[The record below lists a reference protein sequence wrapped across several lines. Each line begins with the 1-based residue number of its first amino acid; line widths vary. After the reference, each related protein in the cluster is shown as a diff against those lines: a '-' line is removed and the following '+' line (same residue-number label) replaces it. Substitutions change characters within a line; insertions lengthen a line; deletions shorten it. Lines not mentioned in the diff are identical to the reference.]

1 MKILL
6 AGYNIDRD
14 LIEQLKRGDAV
25 DGAALTPETVS
36 AAYARISRNP
46 ADVNVLREKAR
57 GEVEKARKSNEQIVF
72 GLGHASVA
80 EHACFNFD
88 VIGVS
93 RLAIEYLEHFRL
105 ASYTEKSQRYI
116 KIEDDG
122 LIPEEFSGEPL
133 RGEFLALIQEQNE
146 FYRHAYTGIKQ
157 TLIRNGEQ
165 PKEASLKAKEDA
177 RYALPLAIRG
187 QLGMTVNGRTLE
199 NMIQKLQ
206 ASPLAEVRE
215 LGRQLFACCA
225 SLVPSLVK
233 YTVPDD
239 YHLNAGKLPGNF
251 PLISETD
258 GKSGNQP
265 AAVRLLSHSESPDD
279 SILETLL
286 FNKVPVSFDS
296 GAVAVGEMTFEEKKS
311 LFLELFRGINSYH
324 SVNRV
329 FENTDFTFEIVL
341 SATAFAQLKRHRMG
355 TLITQPYLPE
365 LGVTIPETM
374 VASRV
379 DAGYLDLTRRVN
391 RIYHRFAEKDM
402 FAAAYCLTN
411 GHRRRVLFKLNAR
424 EMYHFVRLRGDEH
437 AQWDIRAIA
446 GEMLNLVRDV
456 APLTFMMAC
465 GKHEF
470 KEIKDRVFPDE

>member
-14 LIEQLKRGDAV
+14 LIEQLKRGETV
-25 DGAALTPETVS
+25 DEGALTPETIS

-46 ADVNVLREKAR
+46 ADVNILREKSRAA
-57 GEVEKARKSNEQIVF
+57 VEKARKSNEQIVF

-122 LIPEEFSGEPL
+122 LIPEEFSDEPF
-133 RGEFLALIQEQNE
+133 RGEFLTLVKEQNA
-146 FYRHAYTGIKQ
+146 FYRRAFEEIEKA
-157 TLIRNGEQ
+157 LLKNGDCA
-165 PKEASLKAKEDA
+165 KDASLKAREDA

-206 ASPLAEVRE
+206 AAPLAEVRE
-215 LGRQLFACCA
+215 MGRQLFARCGK
-225 SLVPSLVK
+225 LVPSLVK
-233 YTVPDD
+233 YTEPDS
-239 YHLNAGKLPGNF
+239 YHLNQGKLINALP
-251 PLISETD
+251 SV
-258 GKSGNQP
+258 SGNGKQ
-265 AAVRLLSHSESPDD
+265 AAGQ
-279 SILETLL
+279 
-286 FNKVPVSFDS
+286 
-296 GAVAVGEMTFEEKKS
+296 GAVALLTHSPNPDNSILATLIFNKLPLSFEDAGEAVREMTVKQKKE
-311 LFLELFRGINSYH
+311 LFLELFRDMNSYH
-324 SVNRV
+324 SVSRV
-329 FENTDFTFEIVL
+329 FENTEFTFEIML

-355 TLITQPYLPE
+355 TLLIQPYLTE

-374 VASRV
+374 VA
-379 DAGYLDLTRRVN
+379 AGVETAYFDLVRKVN
-391 RIYHRFAEKDM
+391 RVYSRLAEKNPD
-402 FAAAYCLTN
+402 AAPYCLTN
-411 GHRRRVLFKLNAR
+411 GHRRRVIFKLNAR
-424 EMYHFVRLRGDEH
+424 ELYHFVRLRADEH
-437 AQWDIRAIA
+437 AQWDIRSIA
-446 GEMLNLVRDV
+446 AEVMALVKEV
-456 APLTFMMAC
+456 APFTFMLAS

-470 KEIKDRVFPDE
+470 QETKKQVFLNE